1 MIFTD
6 TEHFVSIQVQVD
18 VLCNVTLSRQMIN
31 QNRKEGVHS
40 ITLPFGRIDC
50 ITSTKQLE
58 KAMATHCNTLAW
70 KIPWMEEPGRLQS
83 MGSQSQTLSDFT
95 FTFSS

>member
-31 QNRKEGVHS
+31 RRRE
-40 ITLPFGRIDC
+40 C
-50 ITSTKQLE
+50 IL
-58 KAMATHCNTLAW
+58 
-70 KIPWMEEPGRLQS
+70 
-83 MGSQSQTLSDFT
+83 
-95 FTFSS
+95 